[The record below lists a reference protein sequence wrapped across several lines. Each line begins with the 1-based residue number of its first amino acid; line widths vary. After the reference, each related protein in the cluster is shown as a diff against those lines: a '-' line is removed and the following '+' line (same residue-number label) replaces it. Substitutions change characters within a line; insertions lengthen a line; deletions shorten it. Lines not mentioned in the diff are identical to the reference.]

1 MADYTPGLQGSS
13 LHVTLTHDQ
22 LLTFT
27 RHIQATTP
35 GQPTEEFV
43 SAFVQRL
50 HTAQMQTF
58 SQIMQEFQLGQKPS
72 TPIDLV
78 EDEPDDPN
86 VRVEEEDNKWPY
98 AKPAVYVVRD
108 CQTEE
113 ALNRKPHHRGKRGSE
128 KSKKSQSQD
137 VNVTPADSNIGTVN
151 ESSRFPMCFRVRNK
165 ILRYG
170 ITWELS

>member
-1 MADYTPGLQGSS
+1 
-13 LHVTLTHDQ
+13 
-22 LLTFT
+22 
-27 RHIQATTP
+27 
-35 GQPTEEFV
+35 
-43 SAFVQRL
+43 
-50 HTAQMQTF
+50 MQTF
-58 SQIMQEFQLGQKPS
+58 SQIMQEFQLGQKPP

-78 EDEPDDPN
+78 EDGPDDPN

-98 AKPAVYVVRD
+98 AKPAVYVVHD